1 MEVKIYNNTLA
12 SKKYY
17 DRNKDDSEFMKRKA
31 VNTMRYYY
39 KKKCHILYKRK
50 YPILCC
56 VFRAWKGLLIK
67 EIVKSAVIKLFKKRV
82 EEMRGKINKIL
93 LKRDIDGWK
102 LYEKTPKANIIIY
115 TSIVCSF

>member
-1 MEVKIYNNTLA
+1 MISKNLLA
-12 SKKYY
+12 CRRYY

-56 VFRAWKGLLIK
+56 VFRAWKGFLIK
-67 EIVKSAVIKLFKKRV
+67 RIMKAAVIKTFTKRV
-82 EEMRGKINKIL
+82 EEMRGKIKKIL
-93 LKRDIDGWK
+93 LKRVIDGWK
-102 LYEKTPKANIIIY
+102 RYEKTPKANIIIY